1 MIEAMDKF
9 IGASFKVL
17 RLLLSVVLLGMV
29 AILMAHIFCRY
40 ILNNS
45 LTWSEELL
53 KILLVWFGML
63 SVSLLAIRREHVA
76 IVVFKEHMPGKLADF
91 FSKVTQV
98 LTVVICLAVMYVGIQ
113 YVLEAGYRPT
123 PALRLP
129 YGYAY
134 AAIPISFFFVT
145 IYEFRNLLVDLTGK
159 GNYAAVEKPEED
171 LTGGA
176 GVSLETKGE

>member
-17 RLLLSVVLLGMV
+17 RLVLSVVLLGMV

-98 LTVVICLAVMYVGIQ
+98 LTVVICLAVM
-113 YVLEAGYRPT
+113 
-123 PALRLP
+123 
-129 YGYAY
+129 
-134 AAIPISFFFVT
+134 
-145 IYEFRNLLVDLTGK
+145 
-159 GNYAAVEKPEED
+159 
-171 LTGGA
+171 
-176 GVSLETKGE
+176 